1 MSGDEGKKKCDLPGG
16 TQPGLGDNPYRQMVL
31 DAARSNFGQGSSSQC
46 YRNIEPESS
55 YHYESSIEEVPNL
68 SMEDEPNPDSQRFYD
83 LLQSA
88 DRELYPGSSLS
99 QLALVSRMLNIK
111 MENTL
116 SQRGC
121 MLYWDDDK
129 DLTSCKLCGYERYKR
144 QVGSPADMRWH
155 HEHIQEEGVIR
166 HPSNSEAWK
175 HFSETHSFSLMNQG
189 MKDRKN
195 FLKGHTVTRSPP
207 PVRTGQEIL
216 NQICELGIR
225 NVTELDAE
233 EVNKRLCNKA
243 SVEGSI
249 CEAYLM
255 AESTQFFSHYF
266 EPHVMSRHHNVS
278 SNDDGGVMKDDEENL
293 SIFTHPGRL
302 SGEAK
307 KRDLSL
313 EEIKAAQTYILL
325 NCQEVEPFVSM
336 YVQRLQE
343 EFPNLSQDQIDESLE
358 TYFSLWFKEYVRS
371 NHIENEYLRSLA
383 HGPLISVYSYPVCFV
398 NGYKFHTVH
407 RGSARST
414 MNSRV
419 FISDPNTGD
428 YYGRIQ
434 EIIQVEYRKA
444 PLKQV
449 MLFKCEWFDP
459 VLNIGVKVHNQYKL
473 VDVNHRRRFKKYE
486 PFILAM
492 QATQVCYMSYPST
505 KKDKDDWLAV
515 LKVNPRDV
523 IELPDEGVITIP
535 EPNLPFQVEEVE
547 VHEIDMNIIVDETI
561 LLHDPNGEAI
571 EMDEPI
577 DYGLFLEHHELDEEF
592 TEDEYETEN
601 ESEEDDEEF
610 EEEIDTD

>member
-1 MSGDEGKKKCDLPGG
+1 
-16 TQPGLGDNPYRQMVL
+16 
-31 DAARSNFGQGSSSQC
+31 
-46 YRNIEPESS
+46 
-55 YHYESSIEEVPNL
+55 
-68 SMEDEPNPDSQRFYD
+68 MEDAQSSRLHYGGKITWFDSH
-83 LLQSA
+83 
-88 DRELYPGSSLS
+88 
-99 QLALVSRMLNIK
+99 RMFLDQN
-111 MENTL
+111 
-116 SQRGC
+116 
-121 MLYWDDDK
+121 
-129 DLTSCKLCGYERYKR
+129 
-144 QVGSPADMRWH
+144 
-155 HEHIQEEGVIR
+155 
-166 HPSNSEAWK
+166 HP
-175 HFSETHSFSLMNQG
+175 FR
-189 MKDRKN
+189 KDRKN
-195 FLKGHTVTRSPP
+195 FLKGHTVTRSSP
-207 PVRTGQEIL
+207 PVRMGQEIL
-216 NQICELGIR
+216 TQICELGIR
-225 NVTELDAE
+225 KVTELDAE
-233 EVNKRLCNKA
+233 EVNKRLCKSCGWKKRSIFWDLPYWSSNMIRHNLDVMHIEKNVFDNVFNTVLNVDGKAKDNPKACQEVTKYYNRPELARNPDGSYPKAAYTIDKNKKKVLFDWLEGVKFPDGYLRTLKNMIGNKA

-278 SNDDGGVMKDDEENL
+278 RNDDGGVMKDDEENL

-325 NCQEVEPFVSM
+325 NCQEVEPFGR
-336 YVQRLQE
+336 Y
-343 EFPNLSQDQIDESLE
+343 N
-358 TYFSLWFKEYVRS
+358 FK
-371 NHIENEYLRSLA
+371 
-383 HGPLISVYSYPVCFV
+383 
-398 NGYKFHTVH
+398 VH

-414 MNSRV
+414 MNSGV
-419 FISDPNTGD
+419 CISDPNTGD

-434 EIIQVEYRKA
+434 EIIQVEYRRA

-449 MLFKCEWFDP
+449 MLLKCEWFDP
-459 VLNIGVKVHNQYKL
+459 ALNIGVKVHNQYKL

-492 QATQVCYMSYPST
+492 QATQVCYLSYPST
-505 KKDKDDWLAV
+505 KKEKDDWLAV

-547 VHEIDMNIIVDETI
+547 VHEIDTNIIVDETI
-561 LLHDPNGEAI
+561 LLHDLNGEAI

-577 DYGLFLEHHELDEEF
+577 DYGLFPEHHELDEEF

>member
-1 MSGDEGKKKCDLPGG
+1 MSGDEVRCPCKKCHNINYMDIETVKLHLFRFGFVENYFVWKYQGEKEMISEIASDLPGG

-31 DAARSNFGQGSSSQC
+31 DAAGSNFGQGSSSQC

-55 YHYESSIEEVPNL
+55 YHYEPSMEEVPDL
-68 SMEDEPNPDSQRFYD
+68 SMEEEPNPDSQRFYD

-116 SQRGC
+116 SQRGYNQ
-121 MLYWDDDK
+121 MMQLFK
-129 DLTSCKLCGYERYKR
+129 
-144 QVGSPADMRWH
+144 
-155 HEHIQEEGVIR
+155 
-166 HPSNSEAWK
+166 EALP
-175 HFSETHSFSLMNQG
+175 E
-189 MKDRKN
+189 
-195 FLKGHTVTRSPP
+195 GHTVTRSPP

-225 NVTELDAE
+225 KVIELDAE

-278 SNDDGGVMKDDEENL
+278 RNNDGGVMKDDEEKL

-358 TYFSLWFKEYVRS
+358 TYFSVWFKEYVRS

-414 MNSRV
+414 MNSGV
-419 FISDPNTGD
+419 CISDPNTGD

-434 EIIQVEYRKA
+434 EIIQVEYRRA

-459 VLNIGVKVHNQYKL
+459 ALNIGVKVHNQYKL

-547 VHEIDMNIIVDETI
+547 VHEIDMNIIVDKTI

-577 DYGLFLEHHELDEEF
+577 DYGLFPEHHELDEEF

-601 ESEEDDEEF
+601 ESEEGDEEF